1 MPFYS
6 LKTQKKKKFWKK
18 ENNCWRY
25 HHFTHVCQKPQSY
38 KVWFLRYGVRHTE
51 FFLSFWAI
59 FCPSTLLPPIPSP
72 YNPENQNF
80 KKPNEVSGDVIILQK
95 CTINADHIMYGS
107 WDIRHSGQ
115 SFLSFRVIFCLLT
128 NLKIEKNQNFEKRNK
143 KPGYIIILHLCTT
156 NDNYMMYGSCDIE
169 QDIIFCHFGL
179 FFALLTPNKL
189 ENQNY

>member
-1 MPFYS
+1 MLEISSFYTCVS
-6 LKTQKKKKFWKK
+6 KTTIIQGMVP
-18 ENNCWRY
+18 E
-25 HHFTHVCQKPQSY
+25 
-38 KVWFLRYGVRHTE
+38 VWSETYRI
-51 FFLSFWAI
+51 FLSFWAI

-128 NLKIEKNQNFEKRNK
+128 NLTTQKNQNFEKRNK

>member
-1 MPFYS
+1 MCV
-6 LKTQKKKKFWKK
+6 KNHNHT
-18 ENNCWRY
+18 
-25 HHFTHVCQKPQSY
+25 
-38 KVWFLRYGVRHTE
+38 RYGSWGME
-51 FFLSFWAI
+51 WDIQNFFVILGHFLP
-59 FCPSTLLPPIPSP
+59 FNPPPPPSPSP

-80 KKPNEVSGDVIILQK
+80 KNPNEVSGDVIISHK

-128 NLKIEKNQNFEKRNK
+128 NLTTQKNQNFEKRNK

-156 NDNYMMYGSCDIE
+156 NDNHMMYGSCDIE

-179 FFALLTPNKL
+179 FFALLPPNKP